1 MLLSELLRQ
10 SGLDSPGGDDPEV
23 ASVEYDSRR
32 CHPGALFVA
41 VPGFHVDGHDFAV
54 AAVRAGAVAVVA
66 ERVPIPGIPETTPL
80 LRVESA
86 RRALSALAATLAG
99 HPSRRMT
106 VAGITGTDGKT
117 TTATMLWAAWQAAGQ
132 KAASVTTVDLRIGDN
147 VQPSSGRITTL
158 EATELHRFLAAAA
171 AAGCTRAAVE
181 TSSHGL
187 HLHRVDD
194 VDYDLAVY
202 TRITSEHLDIHG
214 TREEY
219 LRTKQRLLELVGTRP
234 GGLAVLDRDDDFAY
248 PRLAGMAVARRLTYS
263 ASGRPDADLVA
274 EELRVDA
281 RGVHFMAG
289 TPWGRAEVRLRM
301 AGGFNAANA
310 LAALA
315 AACGGGPGAD
325 GRDVPLAAAVR
336 GVGALERVTGR
347 MERVDLG
354 QDFGVVVDYAHTTA
368 ALEKVLGE
376 LRPATSGRLWAV
388 FGSAGERDREKRGAM
403 GRVAARLADVVVVT
417 DEDPRGE
424 DRLAIVEE
432 IAAAAEAAGAA
443 RGATLH
449 VIPDRAE
456 AVDFAISHASSGDTV
471 LLAGKGH
478 ERTIE
483 TAAGPVPWDERAE
496 AEAALR
502 RRLGPLSGGG
512 SGPARP
518 P

>member
-10 SGLDSPGGDDPEV
+10 SGLDSAGGDDPEV
-23 ASVEYDSRR
+23 TAVEYDSRR
-32 CHPGALFVA
+32 CHPGTLFVA
-41 VPGFHVDGHDFAV
+41 VPGFHVDGHGFAT
-54 AAVRAGAVAVVA
+54 AAVRAGAVAVIA
-66 ERVPIPGIPETTPL
+66 ERTPVPSIPAATPL
-80 LRVESA
+80 LQVESA
-86 RRALSALAATLAG
+86 RRALSALAATIAG

-132 KAASVTTVDLRIGDN
+132 KAASVTTVDVRIGDD
-147 VQPSSGRITTL
+147 VQPNSGRITTL

-214 TREEY
+214 SREEY
-219 LRTKQRLLELVGTRP
+219 LRTKQRLLELVGTQP
-234 GGLAVLDRDDDFAY
+234 EGLAVLDRDDDFAY

-263 ASGRPDADLVA
+263 ASGRPNADLVA
-274 EELRVDA
+274 EDLRVDA
-281 RGVHFMAG
+281 RGVHFVAG
-289 TPWGRAEVRLRM
+289 TPWGRTKVRLRL

-315 AACGGGPGAD
+315 AACGGGSGVD
-325 GRDVPLAAAVR
+325 GRDVPLEAAVR
-336 GVGALERVTGR
+336 GLGALERVTGR

-354 QDFGVVVDYAHTTA
+354 QNFGVVVDYAHTTA
-368 ALEKVLGE
+368 ALETVLGE
-376 LRPATSGRLWAV
+376 LRPATSGRLWAL

-403 GRVAARLADVVVVT
+403 GRVAARLADVIVVT

-424 DRLAIVEE
+424 DRLTIVEE

-449 VIPDRAE
+449 LIPDRAE
-456 AVDFAISHASSGDTV
+456 AIDFAIGHASPGDTV

-483 TAAGPVPWDERAE
+483 TATGPVPWDERAE

-502 RRLGPLSGGG
+502 RRLGPLSG
-512 SGPARP
+512 
-518 P
+518 

>member
-1 MLLSELLRQ
+1 
-10 SGLDSPGGDDPEV
+10 
-23 ASVEYDSRR
+23 
-32 CHPGALFVA
+32 
-41 VPGFHVDGHDFAV
+41 
-54 AAVRAGAVAVVA
+54 
-66 ERVPIPGIPETTPL
+66 
-80 LRVESA
+80 
-86 RRALSALAATLAG
+86 
-99 HPSRRMT
+99 MT

-132 KAASVTTVDLRIGDN
+132 KAAIVTTVDVRIGDD

-158 EATELHRFLAAAA
+158 EATELHAFLASAA

-234 GGLAVLDRDDDFAY
+234 GGLAVLDRDDEFAF

-263 ASGRPDADLVA
+263 ASGRPNADLVA
-274 EELRVDA
+274 EDLRVDA
-281 RGVHFMAG
+281 RGVHFVAG
-289 TPWGRAEVRLRM
+289 TPWGRTEVRLRL

-315 AACGGGPGAD
+315 AACGGGPGID
-325 GRDVPLAAAVR
+325 GRDVPLEVAVR
-336 GVGALERVTGR
+336 GLGALERVTGR

-354 QDFGVVVDYAHTTA
+354 QNFGVVVDYAHTTA
-368 ALEKVLGE
+368 ALETVLGE
-376 LRPATSGRLWAV
+376 LRPATSGRLWAL

-403 GRVAARLADVVVVT
+403 GRVAARLADVIVVT

-424 DRLAIVEE
+424 DRLTIVEE
-432 IAAAAEAAGAA
+432 IAAAAAAAGAA

-449 VIPDRAE
+449 LIPDRAE
-456 AVDFAISHASSGDTV
+456 AIDFAIGHASPGDTV

-483 TAAGPVPWDERAE
+483 TATGPVPWDERAE

-502 RRLGPLSGGG
+502 RRLGPLSG
-512 SGPARP
+512 
-518 P
+518 

>member
-1 MLLSELLRQ
+1 MLLSALLRQ

-23 ASVEYDSRR
+23 TSVEYDSRR
-32 CHPGALFVA
+32 CGPGALFVA

-66 ERVPIPGIPETTPL
+66 ERAPIPRLPAATPVL
-80 LRVESA
+80 QVEDA

-132 KAASVTTVDLRIGDN
+132 KAASVTTVDLRIGDD
-147 VQPSSGRITTL
+147 VRPSSGRITTL
-158 EATELHRFLAAAA
+158 EATELHQFLAAAA

-214 TREEY
+214 SREEY
-219 LRTKQRLLELVGTRP
+219 LRTKQRLLEMVGTRP

-248 PRLAGMAVARRLTYS
+248 PRLAGVPVARRLAYS
-263 ASGRPDADLVA
+263 ASGKPDADLIA

-281 RGVHFMAG
+281 RGVHFVAA
-289 TPWGRAEVRLRM
+289 TPWGRTEVRLRM

-315 AACGGGPGAD
+315 AACGGGTGAG
-325 GRDVPLAAAVR
+325 GRAVPLEAAVR
-336 GVGALERVTGR
+336 GLGALERVIGR

-368 ALEKVLGE
+368 ALEQVLTE
-376 LRPATSGRLWAV
+376 LRPATTGRLWAV
-388 FGSAGERDREKRGAM
+388 FGSAGDRDHQKRGAM
-403 GRVAARLADVVVVT
+403 GRVAALLADVVVVT

-424 DRLAIVEE
+424 DRMSVIEE
-432 IAAAAEAAGAA
+432 IASAAEAAGAA
-443 RGATLH
+443 RGIELH
-449 VIPDRAE
+449 LIPDRAD
-456 AVDFAISHASSGDTV
+456 AVDFAISHASTGDTV

-483 TAAGPVPWDERAE
+483 TATGSLPWDERAA

-502 RRLGPLSGGG
+502 RRLGPLTGRG
-512 SGPARP
+512 SGPP
-518 P
+518 PPA

>member
-1 MLLSELLRQ
+1 MLLSDLLRQ
-10 SGLDSPGGDDPEV
+10 SGIDPAQGGDPQV
-23 ASVEYDSRR
+23 TAVEYDSRR
-32 CHPGALFVA
+32 CGPGTLFVS
-41 VPGFHVDGHDFAV
+41 VPGFHVDGHGFAA
-54 AAVRAGAVAVVA
+54 AAVRVGAVAVVA
-66 ERVPIPGIPETTPL
+66 ERTPIPAIPEATPL
-80 LRVESA
+80 LQVDSA
-86 RRALSALAATLAG
+86 RRALSALAATIAG

-132 KAASVTTVDLRIGDN
+132 KAASVTTVDLRIGDE
-147 VQPSSGRITTL
+147 VRPSAGRITTL

-171 AAGCTRAAVE
+171 DAGCTHAAVE

-214 TREEY
+214 NREEY

-234 GGLAVLDRDDDFAY
+234 GALAVLDRDDDFAY
-248 PRLAGMAVARRLTYS
+248 PRLAGMPVARRLTYS
-263 ASGRPDADLVA
+263 ASGRPEADLVA
-274 EELRVDA
+274 EDLRVNA
-281 RGVHFMAG
+281 RGVHFVAG
-289 TPWGRAEVRLRM
+289 TPWGRTEVGLRL
-301 AGGFNAANA
+301 AGAFNAANA

-315 AACGGGPGAD
+315 AACGGGPGVE
-325 GRDVPLAAAVR
+325 GGGISLEAAVR
-336 GVGALERVTGR
+336 GLGALERVTGR

-354 QDFGVVVDYAHTTA
+354 QDFGVIVDYAHTTA
-368 ALEKVLGE
+368 ALETVLGE
-376 LRPATSGRLWAV
+376 LRRATSGRLWAV

-432 IAAAAEAAGAA
+432 IAAAAEATGAV
-443 RGATLH
+443 RGARLH
-449 VIPDRAE
+449 LIPNRAE
-456 AVDFAISHASSGDTV
+456 AVDFAIGHAAAGDTV

-496 AEAALR
+496 AEAALL
-502 RRLGPLSGGG
+502 RRLSPQTG
-512 SGPARP
+512 
-518 P
+518 

>member
-10 SGLDSPGGDDPEV
+10 SGLDSAGGGDPEV
-23 ASVEYDSRR
+23 TAVEYDSRQCR
-32 CHPGALFVA
+32 PGTLFVA
-41 VPGFHVDGHDFAV
+41 VPGFHVDGHGFAA
-54 AAVRAGAVAVVA
+54 AAVQAGAVAVVA
-66 ERVPIPGIPETTPL
+66 ERTPIPAIPEDTPL
-80 LRVESA
+80 LQVESA

-132 KAASVTTVDLRIGDN
+132 KAASVTTVDLRIGDD
-147 VQPSSGRITTL
+147 VRPSAGRITTL
-158 EATELHRFLAAAA
+158 EATELHRFLAKAAD
-171 AAGCTRAAVE
+171 AGCTRAVVE

-214 TREEY
+214 NREEY

-234 GGLAVLDRDDDFAY
+234 GGLAVLDRDDDFGY
-248 PRLAGMAVARRLTYS
+248 PRLAGMPVARRLTYS

-274 EELRVDA
+274 EDLRVDA
-281 RGVHFMAG
+281 RGVYFTAG
-289 TPWGRAEVRLRM
+289 TPWGRTEVRLRL
-301 AGGFNAANA
+301 AGTFNAANA

-315 AACGGGPGAD
+315 AACGGGRAVEG
-325 GRDVPLAAAVR
+325 GGIPLEAAVR

-354 QDFGVVVDYAHTTA
+354 QDFAVVVDYAHTTA

-424 DRLAIVEE
+424 DRVAIVEE

-443 RGATLH
+443 RGAALH
-449 VIPDRAE
+449 LIPDRAE
-456 AVDFAISHASSGDTV
+456 AVAFAIDHASPGDTV

-483 TAAGPVPWDERAE
+483 TAAGPLPWDERAE

-502 RRLGPLSGGG
+502 RRVGPQSG
-512 SGPARP
+512 
-518 P
+518 

>member
-23 ASVEYDSRR
+23 TSVEYDSRR

-66 ERVPIPGIPETTPL
+66 ERIPIPGIPETTPL

-132 KAASVTTVDLRIGDN
+132 KAASVTTVDLRIGDD

-248 PRLAGMAVARRLTYS
+248 PRLAGMAVARRITYS

-315 AACGGGPGAD
+315 AACGGGLGAD

-347 MERVDLG
+347 MEHVDLG

-432 IAAAAEAAGAA
+432 IAAAVEAAGAA
-443 RGATLH
+443 RGAALH

-456 AVDFAISHASSGDTV
+456 AVGFAISHASSGDTV

-483 TAAGPVPWDERAE
+483 TAAGPVPWDEQAE